1 MARIKE
7 SPKNCS
13 ESYTVKFWYCNNE
26 GLYEQGEETFYC
38 NSKSAHATVENY
50 FVKYHSY
57 KYFKLRIIT
66 VTCN

>member
-13 ESYTVKFWYCNNE
+13 ESYTVKFWHCNDE

-38 NSKSAHATVENY
+38 NSKSAHNVVENY
-50 FVKYHSY
+50 FVKYHSN
-57 KYFKLRIIT
+57 KYFKLRIIS